1 MSDDYRIIVRATGGP
16 DVLEREAVGALSA
29 GPDEAVVR
37 HTAIGL
43 NFIDTYYRAGAYPL
57 PLPTGLG
64 SEAAGVVEAVGQGVT
79 GFKPGDRVAYASA
92 PIGAYATIRT
102 VPAAHLVALP
112 NAIDDRTAAA
122 VMLKGMTADFLVGEC
137 GRVAAGQTVLIH
149 AAAGGVGSLLVPWIK
164 ALGATVIA
172 HVGSPDKAER
182 VRRLGADYVLCCA
195 FEDLASEVRAIR
207 PQGVDLVLDSVG
219 KASLPAS
226 IACAGRRGL
235 VVSYGNASGAPDP
248 VAPATLQKAG
258 SVFLTRPTMFDYVDT
273 RERLEAAATRLFAR
287 IADGTLKVQVGQTFP
302 LSDVAK
308 AHWALEGRKTIGS
321 TVLIP

>member
-1 MSDDYRIIVRATGGP
+1 MSEDYRIIVRATGGP
-16 DVLEREAVGALSA
+16 DVLEREAVGAMA
-29 GPDEAVVR
+29 AAPGEVVVR

-57 PLPTGLG
+57 ALPTGLG
-64 SEAAGVVEAVGQGVT
+64 SEAAGVIEAVGEGVAD
-79 GFKPGDRVAYASA
+79 FKPGDRVAYASA

-102 VPAAHLVALP
+102 VPVAHLVALP
-112 NAIDDRTAAA
+112 DAIDDLTAAA

-137 GRVAAGQTVLIH
+137 GRVTAGQTVLVH
-149 AAAGGVGSLLVPWIK
+149 AAAGGVGSLLVPWIR

-182 VRRLGADYVLCCA
+182 VRGLGAHHVLSCG
-195 FEDLASEVRAIR
+195 FDRLASEVLAIS
-207 PQGVDLVLDSVG
+207 PHGVDLVLDSVG

-226 IACAGRRGL
+226 IACAARRGL

-273 RERLEAAATRLFAR
+273 RERLETAAARLFAR
-287 IADGTLKVQVGQTFP
+287 IADGTLKVEVGQTFP
-302 LSDVAK
+302 LADVAE
-308 AHWALEGRKTIGS
+308 AHSALEGRRTIGS